1 MLFELE
7 ISAAEEPG
15 VFQVEVLHSEGGGR
29 ARGRLVLDAD
39 SILRRRTEL
48 ENAVLA
54 SAVQQRRIVSAAEE
68 PLQAVGQQMFE
79 ALFTGPVYGAYRAS
93 LGAVQQQQ
101 KRLRV
106 VLHLTVPELAALPW
120 EALFDPETGAYLCRT
135 EPLVRYVDAP
145 YTAEPL
151 EVQPPLR
158 ILGLVAAP
166 RGLPALDVA
175 AEHRNLEAALAKPVA
190 AGRVDLTWAPD
201 ASWETIHD
209 LMLDGTWHILH
220 FVGHGDYDS
229 GNDEGVLALVG
240 PDGQADLVE
249 ASRLTDLLCE
259 ADPTPRLVVLNSCSS
274 GEAGAND
281 LFSGTAAALVH
292 RGISAV
298 AAMQFS
304 ISDTAAIKFARGFY
318 AAIAH
323 GRPVDE
329 AVRSGRI
336 EILGT
341 ARTLEWITPVL
352 YVRGGSTQLFTLTGP
367 PSPPPGSTVA
377 EPAPAG
383 TGEAPAPAGPPPGD
397 PPPGGGPVLPGGPGD
412 ASPGPADTAAD
423 DDDADTGRGTPG
435 HSGTRGRAGGMRRF
449 GRWSL
454 AAAAGIVI
462 AVIGVIT
469 ALHAF
474 RGTPVASPSWPFN
487 AGAAVYTRPFVVSNV
502 VYVGS
507 NNGHVYALSAGN
519 GAVRWQYPR
528 AGRPQMGA
536 VYSRPGVA
544 GQWLYVGSNHGR
556 IDALNTASGALRWS
570 RRCDRAGD
578 PILSSPVFADG
589 VVYATSG
596 GFACAL
602 NAADGARFWNPV
614 RIGAIADTGPT
625 VSLHGAG
632 TPLNRITLYFGS
644 ADGHLYALNASTGQV
659 RWQYPGKGRLPIAA
673 VDSQPMVSV
682 DGAVYFGSTDG
693 RLYALNASNGAVRWK
708 YPRRGA
714 LASGAVDS
722 QPAVTADGSR
732 VYFAAGF
739 DVYGLSSSG
748 RLLSLW
754 SQDPVP
760 LRSAI
765 ASSGLVVTQSEVYVG
780 SGQSVSCL
788 SVVKGIPCWP
798 RPFPADSAVVSTPVV
813 NNNGKIYFGTLDG
826 KVYALTPSGKLVHA
840 R

>member
-15 VFQVEVLHSEGGGR
+15 VFKVEVLHSEGGGR
-29 ARGRLVLDAD
+29 ARGQLVLDAD

-54 SAVQQRRIVSAAEE
+54 SAVQRRRIVSAAEE

-93 LGAVQQQQ
+93 LGAAQQQQ

-151 EVQPPLR
+151 EVRPPLR

-166 RGLPALDVA
+166 RGLPALDVG

-229 GNDEGVLALVG
+229 GNDEGILALVG
-240 PDGQADLVE
+240 ADGQADLVE

-336 EILGT
+336 EILGM

-367 PSPPPGSTVA
+367 PSPPPGGTVA
-377 EPAPAG
+377 EPAPSG
-383 TGEAPAPAGPPPGD
+383 TAEAPAPAGPA
-397 PPPGGGPVLPGGPGD
+397 PGGPGD
-412 ASPGPADTAAD
+412 VSPVRADTAAD
-423 DDDADTGRGTPG
+423 AGDVATRAGRGTPG
-435 HSGTRGRAGGMRRF
+435 HSGPPGRAGGMRRF
-449 GRWSL
+449 GRWYL

-474 RGTPVASPSWPFN
+474 RGTPGASPRWPFD
-487 AGAAVYTRPFVVSNV
+487 AGAAVYTRPFAVNDV

-507 NNGHVYALSAGN
+507 TNGHVYSLSAEN

-528 AGRPQMGA
+528 AGEPQMGA

-544 GQWLYVGSNHGR
+544 GQWVYVGSNHGR

-570 RRCDRAGD
+570 RRCDQAGD

-614 RIGAIADTGPT
+614 AIGAITDTGPT

-632 TPLNRITLYFGS
+632 TPRSRITLYFGS
-644 ADGHLYALNASTGQV
+644 ADGHLYALNASTGKV
-659 RWQYPGKGRLPIAA
+659 RWKYPRTARLTIGA

-693 RLYALNASNGAVRWK
+693 HLYALNASNGAVRWQ
-708 YPRRGA
+708 YPRRGS

-722 QPAVTADGSR
+722 QPAVTADGSK

-739 DVYGLSSSG
+739 DVYGLNASG

-754 SQDPVP
+754 SQDPVQ

-765 ASSGLVVTQSEVYVG
+765 ASSGLVVTQSAVYVG

-788 SVVKGIPCWP
+788 SIIKGVPCWS
-798 RPFPADSAVVSTPVV
+798 RPFPADSPVVSTPVV

-826 KVYALTPSGKLVHA
+826 KVYALTPSGRLVHA

>member
-15 VFQVEVLHSEGGGR
+15 VFKVEVLHSEGGGR

-54 SAVQQRRIVSAAEE
+54 SAVQRRRIVSVGEE

-93 LGAVQQQQ
+93 LGAAQQQQ

-106 VLHLTVPELAALPW
+106 VLHLTIPELAALPW

-166 RGLPALDVA
+166 RGLPALDVD
-175 AEHRNLEAALAKPVA
+175 AEHRNLEAALAKPIA
-190 AGRVDLTWAPD
+190 SGRVDLTWAPD

-209 LMLDGTWHILH
+209 LMLADTWHILH

-240 PDGQADLVE
+240 ADGQADLVE

-336 EILGT
+336 EILGM

-367 PSPPPGSTVA
+367 PSPPPGGTIA
-377 EPAPAG
+377 EPAPSG
-383 TGEAPAPAGPPPGD
+383 TAEAPAPAGPPPG
-397 PPPGGGPVLPGGPGD
+397 GPHPGGPGPGGPGEV
-412 ASPGPADTAAD
+412 SPVPAGTAAD
-423 DDDADTGRGTPG
+423 AGDVATGGGRGTKG
-435 HSGTRGRAGGMRRF
+435 HSGTPGRAGGMQQF
-449 GRWSL
+449 GRWYL
-454 AAAAGIVI
+454 AAAAAIAL
-462 AVIGVIT
+462 AVIGVAT
-469 ALHAF
+469 ALNAF
-474 RGTPVASPSWPFN
+474 RVTHDASPRWPFD
-487 AGAAVYTRPFVVSNV
+487 AGAAVYTRPFAVNDM

-507 NNGHVYALSAGN
+507 TNGHVYALNGES

-528 AGRPQMGA
+528 AGKPQMGA

-544 GQWLYVGSNHGR
+544 WPM
-556 IDALNTASGALRWS
+556 ALRGQQPRS
-570 RRCDRAGD
+570 HRRLEHGQRRA
-578 PILSSPVFADG
+578 PLV
-589 VVYATSG
+589 
-596 GFACAL
+596 
-602 NAADGARFWNPV
+602 AA
-614 RIGAIADTGPT
+614 
-625 VSLHGAG
+625 
-632 TPLNRITLYFGS
+632 
-644 ADGHLYALNASTGQV
+644 
-659 RWQYPGKGRLPIAA
+659 
-673 VDSQPMVSV
+673 M
-682 DGAVYFGSTDG
+682 
-693 RLYALNASNGAVRWK
+693 
-708 YPRRGA
+708 
-714 LASGAVDS
+714 
-722 QPAVTADGSR
+722 
-732 VYFAAGF
+732 
-739 DVYGLSSSG
+739 
-748 RLLSLW
+748 
-754 SQDPVP
+754 
-760 LRSAI
+760 
-765 ASSGLVVTQSEVYVG
+765 
-780 SGQSVSCL
+780 
-788 SVVKGIPCWP
+788 
-798 RPFPADSAVVSTPVV
+798 
-813 NNNGKIYFGTLDG
+813 
-826 KVYALTPSGKLVHA
+826 
-840 R
+840 